1 MSNVVELL
9 LRERE
14 KSYEVLIKNSNDQPI
29 MVGHCPD
36 CEHEHQQIDFKEDFI
51 SPTPIEHETKPDH
64 HYNIINQNEHE
75 SESDSES
82 ESESESESFN
92 ESESNNEDDDLM
104 FL

>member
-64 HYNIINQNEHE
+64 HYNINQNEHE